1 MLVCVVWLDAA
12 DCNEYLCTDTLNGSI
27 DISIPRR
34 HSVPV
39 DSLGCMAGN
48 EQSELELATKCR
60 ENFTIFRG
68 GAKCYA
74 KWDLKHREST

>member
-1 MLVCVVWLDAA
+1 MLVCVVRLDAA

-48 EQSELELATKCR
+48 EQSELELATKCC

-68 GAKCYA
+68 GAKCYG
-74 KWDLKHREST
+74 KC